1 MTYLA
6 IIADDLTGAA
16 DTGIAFASQATTLI
30 SLTPYV
36 IPANV
41 VVLSTDSRHL
51 PRDEARARV
60 REAVARVSDAKW
72 IYKKIDSTLRGD
84 PAGELAEV
92 LNTLGETRAL
102 IAPAFPAQG
111 RTTRNGRQCVDGV
124 PLEQSAFAH
133 AISTSNLVALFG
145 HIAPV
150 TPLPLDVVRAGQATL
165 DAHLAEARLIIAD
178 AETDADLDTIAEA
191 ALRAQVRVWCGS
203 AGLAHA
209 LARRLTFASRIPP
222 PRVVLERRGMTLAVI
237 GSRHPRTR
245 EQVEFARAQG
255 VAIVQPDADVLT
267 SKPDFGILVT
277 HSRLMSLKERAA
289 ILTTVGLDD
298 VLIEG
303 RVLAARLAEIT
314 QLVVAYRRVGKLV
327 LSGGDIAA
335 AVCQALEADVLWLR
349 GEVEPGVPYGN
360 LFGGFAGS
368 ALKVVTK
375 AGGFGSAETLWNA
388 MRE

>member
-16 DTGIAFASQATTLI
+16 DTGVAFASQTTTLI

-51 PRDEARARV
+51 PREEARARV
-60 REAVARVSDAKW
+60 RETVARVSNATW

-102 IAPAFPAQG
+102 VAPAFPAQG
-111 RTTRNGRQCVDGV
+111 RTTRHGRQCVDGV
-124 PLEQSAFAH
+124 PLEQSAFAR
-133 AISTSNLVALFG
+133 AISTSNLVAMFES
-145 HIAPV
+145 IAPV
-150 TPLPLDVVRAGQATL
+150 TLLPLEIVRAGTAAI
-165 DAHLAEARLIIAD
+165 DAHLADARLIIAD
-178 AETDADLDTIAEA
+178 AETDADLDTIADA
-191 ALRAQVRVWCGS
+191 ARRAHVRVWCGS

-209 LARRLTFASRIPP
+209 LARRLSLTPQVPP
-222 PRVVLERRGMTLAVI
+222 PRIVLERRGLTLAVI

-255 VAIVQPDADVLT
+255 VAIVQPDTDVLT
-267 SKPDFGILVT
+267 SKPDLGILTT

-298 VLIEG
+298 VPIEG

-314 QLVVAYRRVGKLV
+314 QMVVASRRVGKLV
-327 LSGGDIAA
+327 LSGGDIAT

-375 AGGFGSAETLWNA
+375 AGGFGNVETLWNA
-388 MRE
+388 VRE

>member
-16 DTGIAFASQATTLI
+16 DTGVAFASQATTLI
-30 SLTPYV
+30 SLTPY
-36 IPANV
+36 IICANV
-41 VVLSTDSRHL
+41 VVLSTDSRDL
-51 PRDEARARV
+51 PRHEARARV
-60 REAVARVSDAKW
+60 RETVARVSNATW

-111 RTTRNGRQCVDGV
+111 RTTRNGRQYVDNV
-124 PLEQSAFAH
+124 PLEQSAFARVV
-133 AISTSNLVALFG
+133 STSNLVTLFED
-145 HIAPV
+145 IAP
-150 TPLPLDVVRAGQATL
+150 TTLLSLDIVRAGPATL
-165 DAHLAEARLIIAD
+165 DAHFSDARLIIAD
-178 AETDADLDTIAEA
+178 AETDADLDTIADA

-203 AGLAHA
+203 AGLARA
-209 LARRLTFASRIPP
+209 LARRLSLTPIVPP
-222 PRVVLERRGMTLAVI
+222 PRIALERRGLTLAVI

-255 VAIVQPDADVLT
+255 VAIVQPDTDVLT
-267 SKPDFGILVT
+267 SKPDLGILTT

-298 VLIEG
+298 VPIEG

-314 QLVVAYRRVGKLV
+314 QMVVASRRVGKLV
-327 LSGGDIAA
+327 LSGGDIAT

-375 AGGFGSAETLWNA
+375 AGGFGNVETLWKA
-388 MRE
+388 MRG